1 MCSLTNVITQG
12 YVLGNSGYCLP
23 LSTVQVLCEGC
34 ADCWG
39 DSLSFVGSNIF
50 FLKPHYSICHLLA
63 LGENMSQLYQPVRN
77 MYILF
82 RILPNLMVIKGV
94 A

>member
-1 MCSLTNVITQG
+1 MFLVIVGTVCHYLPYKCFVKDVRTVG
-12 YVLGNSGYCLP
+12 EILSALLGA
-23 LSTVQVLCEGC
+23 T
-34 ADCWG
+34 
-39 DSLSFVGSNIF
+39 F

-63 LGENMSQLYQPVRN
+63 LGENMSRLYQPVRN